1 MQKKSYRDFRDT
13 KERRIKG
20 KGEIMEKKEEK
31 ERRKGLGYTRLIRK
45 NKKED
50 HDRKTRRNGKKGRKR
65 KKQREKER
73 KKEGKKEI

>member
-1 MQKKSYRDFRDT
+1 
-13 KERRIKG
+13 
-20 KGEIMEKKEEK
+20 MEKKEEK